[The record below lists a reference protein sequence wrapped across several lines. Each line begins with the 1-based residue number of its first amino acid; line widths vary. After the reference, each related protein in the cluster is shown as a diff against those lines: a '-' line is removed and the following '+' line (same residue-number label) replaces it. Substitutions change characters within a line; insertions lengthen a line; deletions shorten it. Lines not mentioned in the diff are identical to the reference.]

1 MSELK
6 KTLGAVAGTA
16 MMLNVVLGAG
26 LLVLPGLAAKLAGA
40 SSFWAWI
47 AAAVVSV
54 PLLWVFA
61 MLTAKFPHAGG
72 IAHLAGQAFGRTAS
86 IVASFIFLGAVL
98 LGLPSIAL
106 TGGYYFESAFGPAL
120 APASAATSF
129 LFSANSIA
137 IFLLCFAGGW
147 NLCAPRTAKKIG
159 AVAAVLM
166 IAFIVALIAA
176 SIYVLQSETSWQ
188 NTVDKLGA
196 IANPTGV
203 DVRAVSAVFFM
214 VFFAFTGWEVAIGM
228 SGEFK
233 RPARNIPI
241 AIFASFIV
249 AFLLIIACVL
259 VVLLS
264 RPTAWDEAAF
274 VHVLQP
280 KFGTD
285 IGMLV
290 ALGAVFLISVN
301 LFAAVWGVSRMVF
314 SLAAT
319 GVLPRFV
326 GELHA
331 DRNRGGKTPRNAV
344 LLLLGVLL
352 LIVLVDRSGA
362 LGLDDFLFYSGQNF
376 FILYGLVCAA
386 SVKKLDRP
394 AQKSAAL
401 FALLLVC
408 ALVFWSADWKTAVYP
423 FALALFAVGV
433 SLATEKPRSPT

>member
-1 MSELK
+1 M
-6 KTLGAVAGTA
+6 
-16 MMLNVVLGAG
+16 G
-26 LLVLPGLAAKLAGA
+26 LD
-40 SSFWAWI
+40 
-47 AAAVVSV
+47 AAAVASV

-61 MLTAKFPHAGG
+61 ILTAKFPHAGG
-72 IAHLAGQAFGRTAS
+72 IAHLVEQAFGRTAS

-106 TGGYYFESAFGPAL
+106 TGGYYFESAFSSAFSSVL
-120 APASAATSF
+120 ASAATSF
-129 LFSANSIA
+129 LFSANSVA
-137 IFLLCFAGGW
+137 IFLLCLAGGL

-166 IAFIVALIAA
+166 SAFIIALIAA
-176 SIYVLQSETSWQ
+176 SIYVLLAETSWQ
-188 NTVDKLGA
+188 NIVDKLGV
-196 IANPTGV
+196 IANPTSV

-214 VFFAFTGWEVAIGM
+214 VFFAFTGWEVVIGM

-241 AIFASFIV
+241 AIFASFIL
-249 AFLLIIACVL
+249 AFLLSIACVL

-264 RPTAWDEAAF
+264 RPTAWNEAAF

-280 KFGTD
+280 KFGAD

-301 LFAAVWGVSRMVF
+301 LFAAIWGVSRMVF

-319 GVLPRFV
+319 GVLPQFV

-331 DRNRGGKTPRNAV
+331 DSNRGGKTPRNAV

-362 LGLDDFLFYSGQNF
+362 LGVDDFLFYSGQNF

-386 SVKKLDRP
+386 AVKKLDRP

-408 ALVFWSADWKTAVYP
+408 ALVFWSADWQTVVYP
-423 FALALFAVGV
+423 LALALFAVGV
-433 SLATEKPRSPT
+433 SLATEKTRSLT